1 MNKKIMIVVY
11 GGFLR
16 GMGHVVR
23 MKRLA
28 RGLLEDGS
36 DLFFYTNER
45 ICVEMLSHPEWHVH
59 MVQESNALLQL
70 QQDMKE
76 LKPDLLLIDV
86 LECDLDFLRM
96 IKNSCGSAKLVLFE
110 EKREEACQ
118 LADAVVNGIYGGLDE
133 RHMQVKG
140 TSYYHGTPY
149 LLLDH
154 EIGRL
159 KDTYEVRKECKQVV
173 ISLGGSDPRG
183 LLSKAVSALLS
194 ANHLHILAVTGKAS
208 HIKEHV
214 EADHVQI
221 IRHTDQLSARLWEA
235 DLAIVAGGMTLYEA
249 VCIGVPSI
257 VLSQVDHQAVTASH
271 FAQKGACLHLGLGDQ
286 VGEKEILRA
295 ARRLS
300 GSYFLRRSI
309 HLNGRTL
316 IDGKGTERVKN
327 ILIQLMNHH
336 QKEHKDV

>member
-1 MNKKIMIVVY
+1 MNKKILIVVF

-23 MKRLA
+23 MKQLA
-28 RGLLEDGS
+28 RELLQEDN

-45 ICVEMLSHPEWHVH
+45 ICVEMLSHPAWHVH

-86 LECDLDFLRM
+86 LDCDLQFLRT
-96 IKNSCGSAKLVLFE
+96 IKDSCGSARLVLFE
-110 EKREEACQ
+110 EKRDEACQ
-118 LADAVVNGIYGGLDE
+118 LADAVVNGIYGGLDGK
-133 RHMQVKG
+133 HMQVNG
-140 TSYYHGTPY
+140 TAYFHGTPY

-154 EIGRL
+154 EIGKL
-159 KDTYEVRKECKQVV
+159 KDTYVVRKDCKRVV

-183 LLSKAVSALLS
+183 LLSKAVSALLT
-194 ANHLHILAVTGKAS
+194 ANHIHILAVTGKAA
-208 HIKEHV
+208 HIKEQV
-214 EADHVQI
+214 EAEHIQF
-221 IRHTDQLSARLWEA
+221 IRHTDQLPARLWEA

-257 VLSQVDHQAVTASH
+257 VLSQVDHQAITASN
-271 FAQKGACLHLGLGDQ
+271 FAQKGACLHLGLGDH
-286 VGEKEILRA
+286 VDEKDILRA
-295 ARRLS
+295 VERLS

-327 ILIQLMNHH
+327 ILIHLMNHH

>member
-28 RGLLEDGS
+28 NQLLQEGNDIS
-36 DLFFYTNER
+36 FYTNEQ
-45 ICVEMLSHPEWHVH
+45 ICVEMLSGPDWHVH
-59 MVQESNALLQL
+59 LVQESKAFLQME
-70 QQDMKE
+70 QDIKE
-76 LKPDLLLIDV
+76 LNPDLLLIDV
-86 LECDLDFLRM
+86 LDCDLQFLQLV
-96 IKNSCGSAKLVLFE
+96 KASSSSARLVLFE
-110 EKREEACQ
+110 EIRAEACQ

-133 RHMQVKG
+133 KHMQVDG
-140 TSYYHGTPY
+140 TEYFYGTPY
-149 LLLDH
+149 LLLDQ
-154 EIGRL
+154 EISRL
-159 KDTYEVRKECKQVV
+159 KDTYEVRKECKKVV

-183 LLSKAVSALLS
+183 LLSKAVSALLE
-194 ANHLHILAVTGKAS
+194 ADHLHILAVTGKAS
-208 HIKEHV
+208 RIEEQIEAEHI
-214 EADHVQI
+214 QF
-221 IRHTDQLSARLWEA
+221 IRHTDQLSARLSEA

-257 VLSQVDHQAVTASH
+257 VLSQVDHQAVTAAR
-271 FAQKGACLHLGLGDQ
+271 FAQKGACHHLGLGELVD
-286 VGEKEILRA
+286 EKDIRCAVE
-295 ARRLS
+295 RLS
-300 GSYFLRRSI
+300 SSYFLRRSI

-327 ILIQLMNHH
+327 ILIHLMNHH

>member
-28 RGLLEDGS
+28 KELVQEGN
-36 DLFFYTNER
+36 DLYFYTNEQM
-45 ICVEMLSHPEWHVH
+45 CVEMLSHPEWHVH
-59 MVQESNALLQL
+59 LVQESNVSLQME
-70 QQDMKE
+70 QDIKE
-76 LKPDLLLIDV
+76 LHPDLLLVDV
-86 LECDLDFLRM
+86 LDCDLQFLRS
-96 IKNSCGSAKLVLFE
+96 IKSSSRYARLVLFE
-110 EKREEACQ
+110 EERAEACQ

-133 RHMQVKG
+133 KHLQVNG
-140 TSYYHGTPY
+140 TDYFYGTPY

-154 EIGRL
+154 EISKL
-159 KDTYEVRKECKQVV
+159 KDTYEVRKECKKVV
-173 ISLGGSDPRG
+173 VSLGGSDPGG
-183 LLSKAVSALLS
+183 LLLKVVSSLLE
-194 ANHLHILAVTGKAS
+194 ARHLHILAVAGKAS
-208 HIKEHV
+208 RVEEQIEAAHI
-214 EADHVQI
+214 QF
-221 IRHTDQLSARLWEA
+221 IRHTDQFTAHLAEA
-235 DLAIVAGGMTLYEA
+235 DLAIVAGGVTLYEA

-257 VLSQVDHQAVTASH
+257 VLSQVDHQAVTAAR
-271 FAQKGACLHLGLGDQ
+271 FAQNGACHHLGLGDL
-286 VGEKEILRA
+286 VDEKDIWRA

-309 HLNGRTL
+309 HLNGRSL

-327 ILIQLMNHH
+327 ILIYLMNHH

>member
-28 RGLLEDGS
+28 KELVQEGN
-36 DLFFYTNER
+36 DLYFYTNEQM
-45 ICVEMLSHPEWHVH
+45 CVEMLSHPEWHVH
-59 MVQESNALLQL
+59 LVQESNVSLQME
-70 QQDMKE
+70 QDIKE
-76 LKPDLLLIDV
+76 LHPDLLLVDILD
-86 LECDLDFLRM
+86 CDLQFLRS
-96 IKNSCGSAKLVLFE
+96 IKSSSRYTKLVLFE
-110 EKREEACQ
+110 EERAEACQ

-133 RHMQVKG
+133 KHLQVNG
-140 TSYYHGTPY
+140 TDYFYGTPY

-154 EIGRL
+154 EISKL
-159 KDTYEVRKECKQVV
+159 KDTYEVRKECKKVV
-173 ISLGGSDPRG
+173 VSLGGSDPGG
-183 LLSKAVSALLS
+183 LLLKVVSSLLE
-194 ANHLHILAVTGKAS
+194 ARHLHILAVAGKAS
-208 HIKEHV
+208 RVEEQIEAAHI
-214 EADHVQI
+214 QF
-221 IRHTDQLSARLWEA
+221 IRHTDQLPAHLAEA

-257 VLSQVDHQAVTASH
+257 VLSQVDHQAMTAAR
-271 FAQKGACLHLGLGDQ
+271 FAQNGACHHLGLGDL
-286 VGEKEILRA
+286 VDEKDIWCA

-309 HLNGRTL
+309 HLNGRSL

-327 ILIQLMNHH
+327 ILIHLMNHH

>member
-28 RGLLEDGS
+28 KELVQEGN
-36 DLFFYTNER
+36 DLYFYTNEQM
-45 ICVEMLSHPEWHVH
+45 CVEMLSHPEWHVH
-59 MVQESNALLQL
+59 LVQESNVSLQME
-70 QQDMKE
+70 QDIKE
-76 LKPDLLLIDV
+76 LHPDLLLVDV
-86 LECDLDFLRM
+86 LDCDLQFLRS
-96 IKNSCGSAKLVLFE
+96 IKSSSRYAKLVLFE
-110 EKREEACQ
+110 EERAEACQ

-133 RHMQVKG
+133 KHLQING
-140 TSYYHGTPY
+140 TDYFYGTPY

-154 EIGRL
+154 EISKL
-159 KDTYEVRKECKQVV
+159 KDTYEVRKECKKVV
-173 ISLGGSDPRG
+173 VSLGGSDPGG
-183 LLSKAVSALLS
+183 LLLKVVSSLLE
-194 ANHLHILAVTGKAS
+194 ARHLHILAVAGKAS
-208 HIKEHV
+208 RVEEQIEAAHI
-214 EADHVQI
+214 QF
-221 IRHTDQLSARLWEA
+221 IRHTDQLPAHLAEA

-257 VLSQVDHQAVTASH
+257 VLSQVDHQAMTAAR
-271 FAQKGACLHLGLGDQ
+271 FAQNGACHHLGLGDL
-286 VGEKEILRA
+286 VDEKDIWRA

-309 HLNGRTL
+309 HLNGRSL

-327 ILIQLMNHH
+327 ILIHLMNHH

>member
-28 RGLLEDGS
+28 KELVQEGN
-36 DLFFYTNER
+36 DLYFYTNEQM
-45 ICVEMLSHPEWHVH
+45 CVEMLSHPEWHVH
-59 MVQESNALLQL
+59 LVQESNVSLQME
-70 QQDMKE
+70 QDIKE
-76 LKPDLLLIDV
+76 LHPDLLLVDV
-86 LECDLDFLRM
+86 LDCDLQFLRS
-96 IKNSCGSAKLVLFE
+96 IKSSSRYAKLVLFE
-110 EKREEACQ
+110 EERAEACQ

-133 RHMQVKG
+133 KHLQVNG
-140 TSYYHGTPY
+140 TDYFYGTPY

-154 EIGRL
+154 EISKL
-159 KDTYEVRKECKQVV
+159 KDTYEVRKECKKVV
-173 ISLGGSDPRG
+173 VSLGGSDPGG
-183 LLSKAVSALLS
+183 LLLKVVSSLLE
-194 ANHLHILAVTGKAS
+194 ARHLHILAVAGKAS
-208 HIKEHV
+208 RVEEQIEAAHI
-214 EADHVQI
+214 QF
-221 IRHTDQLSARLWEA
+221 IRHTDQFTAHLAEA
-235 DLAIVAGGMTLYEA
+235 DLAIVAGGVTLYEA

-257 VLSQVDHQAVTASH
+257 VLSQVDHQAVTAAR
-271 FAQKGACLHLGLGDQ
+271 FAQNGACHHLGLGDL
-286 VGEKEILRA
+286 VDEKDIWRA

-309 HLNGRTL
+309 HLNGRSL

-327 ILIQLMNHH
+327 ILIHLMNHH

>member
-28 RGLLEDGS
+28 KELIQEGD
-36 DLFFYTNER
+36 DLYFYTNEQM
-45 ICVEMLSHPEWHVH
+45 CVEMLSHPEWHVH
-59 MVQESNALLQL
+59 LVQESNVSLQME
-70 QQDMKE
+70 QDIKE
-76 LKPDLLLIDV
+76 LHPDLLLVDV
-86 LECDLDFLRM
+86 LDCDLQFLRS
-96 IKNSCGSAKLVLFE
+96 IKSSSRYAKLVLFE
-110 EKREEACQ
+110 EERAEACQ

-133 RHMQVKG
+133 KHLQVNG
-140 TSYYHGTPY
+140 TDYFYGTPY

-154 EIGRL
+154 EISKL
-159 KDTYEVRKECKQVV
+159 KDTYEVRKECKKVV
-173 ISLGGSDPRG
+173 VSLGGSDPGG
-183 LLSKAVSALLS
+183 LLLKVVSSLLE
-194 ANHLHILAVTGKAS
+194 ARHLHILAVAGKAS
-208 HIKEHV
+208 RVEEQIEAAHI
-214 EADHVQI
+214 QF
-221 IRHTDQLSARLWEA
+221 IRHTDQLPAHLAEA

-257 VLSQVDHQAVTASH
+257 VLSQVDHQAVTAAR
-271 FAQKGACLHLGLGDQ
+271 FAQNGACHHLGLGDL
-286 VGEKEILRA
+286 VDEKDIWRA

-309 HLNGRTL
+309 HLNGRSL

-327 ILIQLMNHH
+327 ILIHLMNHH

>member
-1 MNKKIMIVVY
+1 MNHKVMIVVY
-11 GGFLR
+11 GGFFR

-28 RGLLEDGS
+28 KELLQEGF
-36 DLFFYTNER
+36 DLFFYTNEQ
-45 ICVEMLSHPEWHVH
+45 ICVEMLAHPAWDVH
-59 MVQESNALLQL
+59 LVQESNAPLQM
-70 QQDMKE
+70 QQELKE

-86 LECDLDFLRM
+86 LDGDLQFLRTL
-96 IKNSCGSAKLVLFE
+96 KNACGNARVVLFE

-118 LADAVVNGIYGGLDE
+118 LADVVVNGIYGGLDGQ
-133 RHMQVKG
+133 HKLVNG
-140 TSYYHGTPY
+140 TAYFDGTPY

-159 KDTYEVRKECKQVV
+159 KDTYEVRKECKKVV

-183 LLSKAVSALLS
+183 LFSKAVSALLE
-194 ANHLHILAVTGKAS
+194 AKHLHILAVAGKAS
-208 HIKEHV
+208 HLKEQR
-214 EADHVQI
+214 EAEHIQLI
-221 IRHTDQLSARLWEA
+221 HHTNQLPVLLSEA

-257 VLSQVDHQAVTASH
+257 VLSQVDHQAVTASR
-271 FAQKGACLHLGLGDQ
+271 FAQKGACLHLGLGDL
-286 VGEKEILRA
+286 VEEIDVLRA
-295 ARRLS
+295 VQRLS
-300 GSYFLRRSI
+300 DSYFLRRSI

-316 IDGKGTERVKN
+316 IDGKGLERVKN
-327 ILIQLMNHH
+327 ILIHLMNPH

>member
-11 GGFLR
+11 GGFLK
-16 GMGHVVR
+16 GMGHVIR

-28 RGLLEDGS
+28 QELRQEGNA
-36 DLFFYTNER
+36 LFFYTNER
-45 ICVEMLSHPEWHVH
+45 ICVEMLSSVDWHVH
-59 MVQESNALLQL
+59 LIQEEKALLQL
-70 QQDMKE
+70 QQAMKK

-86 LECDLDFLRM
+86 LDIDLPLLQM
-96 IKNSCGSAKLVLFE
+96 MKHSCASTKMVLFE
-110 EKREEACQ
+110 EMREEAHQ
-118 LADAVVNGIYGGLDE
+118 LADAVVNGIYGGLDQK
-133 RHMQVKG
+133 HYQLKG
-140 TSYYHGTPY
+140 TEFFQGTPY

-154 EIGRL
+154 EIGQL
-159 KDTYEVRKECKQVV
+159 KDTYEVRKECKKVV

-183 LLSKAVSALLS
+183 LLSKAVSALLPLD
-194 ANHLHILAVTGKAS
+194 HLHILAVSGKAS
-208 HIKEHV
+208 HLKKHV
-214 EADHVQI
+214 EAEHIQL

-257 VLSQVDHQAVTASH
+257 VLTQVAHQAVTASG
-271 FAQKGACLHLGLGDQ
+271 FAQKGACLHLGLGDH
-286 VGEKEILRA
+286 VDEKDMLLA
-295 ARRLS
+295 VQRLS

-327 ILIQLMNHH
+327 ILIHLMNDH

>member
-23 MKRLA
+23 MKLLA
-28 RGLLEDGS
+28 KELLQEGNDI
-36 DLFFYTNER
+36 FFYTNEPV
-45 ICVEMLSHPEWHVH
+45 CVEMLSHPKWHVD
-59 MVQESNALLQL
+59 MIQETNALFKL
-70 QQDMKE
+70 QQVMKE

-86 LECDLDFLRM
+86 LECHLHLLRM
-96 IKNSCGSAKLVLFE
+96 IKDSCGSARLVLFE
-110 EKREEACQ
+110 EKRDKACQ
-118 LADAVVNGIYGGLDE
+118 LADAVVNGIYGGLDQE
-133 RHMQVKG
+133 QIRVNG
-140 TSYYHGTPY
+140 TEHFHGAPY

-154 EIGRL
+154 EIGQL
-159 KDTYEVRKECKQVV
+159 KETYEVRKECKKVV

-183 LLSKAVSALLS
+183 LLSKAVSALI
-194 ANHLHILAVTGKAS
+194 ATDHLHILAVSGKAS
-208 HIKEHV
+208 HITEQV
-214 EADHVQI
+214 EAEHIQF
-221 IRHTDQLSARLWEA
+221 IRHTNRLLARLWEA

-257 VLSQVDHQAVTASH
+257 VLSQVDHQAVTASS
-271 FAQKGACLHLGLGDQ
+271 FAQKGACLHLGLGDH
-286 VGEKEILRA
+286 VDEKDISNA
-295 ARRLS
+295 VQRLS
-300 GSYFLRRSI
+300 GSHCLRRSI

-327 ILIQLMNHH
+327 ILIHLMNHH

>member
-16 GMGHVVR
+16 GMGHVIR

-28 RGLLEDGS
+28 RELLEEGN
-36 DLFFYTNER
+36 DLFFYTNEQ
-45 ICVEMLSHPEWHVH
+45 ICVEMLSHPDWHVH

-70 QQDMKE
+70 RQDMKE

-86 LECDLDFLRM
+86 LECDLYFLRM
-96 IKNSCGSAKLVLFE
+96 IKHSCGPARLVLFE
-110 EKREEACQ
+110 EKRVEACQ
-118 LADAVVNGIYGGLDE
+118 LADAVVNGIYGGLD
-133 RHMQVKG
+133 RKHMQVNG
-140 TSYYHGTPY
+140 TTYFYGTPY

-159 KDTYEVRKECKQVV
+159 KDTYEVRKECKKVV

-183 LLSKAVSALLS
+183 LLPKAVSALLT
-194 ANHLHILAVTGKAS
+194 ANHLHILGVTGKAS
-208 HIKEHV
+208 HIKEQVDAEHI
-214 EADHVQI
+214 QF
-221 IRHTDQLSARLWEA
+221 IRHTDQLTALLWEA

-257 VLSQVDHQAVTASH
+257 VLSQVDHQAVTASN
-271 FAQKGACLHLGLGDQ
+271 FAQKGACLHLGLGDH
-286 VGEKEILRA
+286 VEETDILHA

-327 ILIQLMNHH
+327 ILIHLMNHH

>member
-1 MNKKIMIVVY
+1 MNKKILIVVF

-23 MKRLA
+23 MKQLA
-28 RGLLEDGS
+28 RELLQEDN

-45 ICVEMLSHPEWHVH
+45 ICVEMLSHPAWHVH

-86 LECDLDFLRM
+86 LDCDLQFLRT
-96 IKNSCGSAKLVLFE
+96 IKDSCGSARLVLFE
-110 EKREEACQ
+110 EKRDEACQ
-118 LADAVVNGIYGGLDE
+118 LADAVVNGIYGGLDGK
-133 RHMQVKG
+133 HMQVNG
-140 TSYYHGTPY
+140 TAYFHGTPY

-154 EIGRL
+154 EIGKL
-159 KDTYEVRKECKQVV
+159 KDTYVVRKDCKRVV

-183 LLSKAVSALLS
+183 LLSKAVSALLT
-194 ANHLHILAVTGKAS
+194 ANHIHILAVTGKAA
-208 HIKEHV
+208 HIKEQV
-214 EADHVQI
+214 EAEHIQF
-221 IRHTDQLSARLWEA
+221 IRHTDQLPARLWEA
-235 DLAIVAGGMTLYEA
+235 DMAIVAGGMTLYEA

-257 VLSQVDHQAVTASH
+257 VLSQVDHQAVTASN
-271 FAQKGACLHLGLGDQ
+271 FAQKGACLHLGLGDH
-286 VGEKEILRA
+286 VDEKDLLRA
-295 ARRLS
+295 VERLS

-327 ILIQLMNHH
+327 ILIHLMNDH